1 MSMCLRQSNPA
12 IPLHQSSYCMDTG
25 DLVDG
30 SSVSKG
36 PKVCYIDQVLS
47 EGVDRGT
54 ALLIDFEKPHH
65 FCRLAGTTCNLS
77 LYTEQVFHTGAVIE
91 RHLPAALGL
100 RLRNRHSKKSR
111 GSTLSFSTLSHR
123 SCQQCSNTRPI
134 VDGGM

>member
-1 MSMCLRQSNPA
+1 
-12 IPLHQSSYCMDTG
+12 MDTG

-30 SSVSKG
+30 SLVSKG

-47 EGVDRGT
+47 EGIDRGT

-65 FCRLAGTTCNLS
+65 FCLLAGTTWNLS
-77 LYTEQVFHTGAVIE
+77 LHYSSSMEHLFGVE
-91 RHLPAALGL
+91 WHLPAALGL

-111 GSTLSFSTLSHR
+111 GSTLSISTLSHR
-123 SCQQCSNTRPI
+123 RRQQCSNTRPI